1 MAQLTTLLQL
11 AIESCTFELL
21 KDAIFHITSIDHKE
35 APTQGHSVIVQSCI
49 KQCPQYCNL

>member
-1 MAQLTTLLQL
+1 MAQLAALLQL

-21 KDAIFHITSIDHKE
+21 KDAIFHIASTDHKE